1 MSAAALYAWVEL
13 LILGILLSILTRT
26 YYSHWLLGGFLA
38 KAGRFTY
45 HALQVLRTPGN
56 ITHEG
61 GHAIGFL
68 VAGYRVT
75 GISFWFTDPQG
86 RGYCQAGAPWAPWAS
101 GFLARLVAAPA
112 PLFAGVLVLRLGAE
126 ALDVPPRFMASLTRE
141 RLLQPARYPW
151 RSVLDALAEWV
162 TTPVGAL
169 QALGFV
175 ALILSLSLDLAP
187 SWEDVRSLSLSVV
200 LVTAMLLL
208 GTFLTPYVPVLQEP
222 WHWLDQKLLS
232 LILWVQAPL
241 WWGLALLVV
250 VALLL
255 TPVRLVLSGWR

>member
-1 MSAAALYAWVEL
+1 MSTAALYAWGEL
-13 LILGILLSILTRT
+13 LALAVVLSVLTRT
-26 YYSHWLLGGFLA
+26 FYAHWLLGGFLA

-75 GISFWFTDPQG
+75 GISFWFTDAQG

-101 GFLARLVAAPA
+101 GFLARLIAAPA
-112 PLFAGVLVLRLGAE
+112 PLFAGVLVLRLGAYG
-126 ALDVPPRFMASLTRE
+126 LDVPAPFMKSLTRE
-141 RLLQPARYPW
+141 SLLQPGRFPW
-151 RSVLDALAEWV
+151 RSVLDALAGWV
-162 TTPVGAL
+162 QTPVGAL

-187 SWEDVRSLSLSVV
+187 SWEDVRSLSLSV
-200 LVTAMLLL
+200 LIVTAFLLL
-208 GTFLTPYVPVLQEP
+208 GTFLTPHVPVLQAP
-222 WHWLDQKLLS
+222 WHWLDLKLLS
-232 LILWVQAPL
+232 LIGWVQAPL
-241 WWGLALLVV
+241 WWGLALLVLV
-250 VALLL
+250 GLLL
-255 TPVRLVLSGWR
+255 TPVRLLLSGWR